1 MKKQNI
7 GFAFLLLG
15 VIFAIP
21 AETLLWWISVLLGM
35 VGLVFVI
42 IGSKEKS

>member
-15 VIFAIP
+15 VIFVVTI
-21 AETLLWWISVLLGM
+21 ELILWWIEVILGI
-35 VGLVFVI
+35 VGLI
-42 IGSKEKS
+42 IGATNAKGEN